1 MAEGFHSENSRVF
14 HQDLFRPLGIGDES
28 GALDLLAQLLPWLE
42 FMETHTYNSSNP
54 KVEAGGSKAKG

>member
-1 MAEGFHSENSRVF
+1 MRGSTVRTVEYSTRICL
-14 HQDLFRPLGIGDES
+14 DPWYWDES

-42 FMETHTYNSSNP
+42 CMATHTYNSSNP